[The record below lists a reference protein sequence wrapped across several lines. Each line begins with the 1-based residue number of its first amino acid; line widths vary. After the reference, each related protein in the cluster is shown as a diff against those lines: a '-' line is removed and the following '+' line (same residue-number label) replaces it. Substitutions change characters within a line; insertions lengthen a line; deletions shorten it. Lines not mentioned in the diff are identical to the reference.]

1 MFDPL
6 DHPGLPVE
14 RHSRHWHELDV
25 EPIDA
30 RMSDPGAS
38 GRISTMEALEAAD
51 ALFDRRLT
59 PRCPD
64 ADARGSVGRLGE
76 SASERRRHVAAL
88 QSPPGSALEDAIGS
102 ERAAYDLV
110 AWVARSEVTPE
121 RAAAYRRQARRHL
134 ERLRSYAELGDRVG
148 FGWADKVGG
157 EVDDLSSAA
166 TGRAQD
172 RRRAAPAGGTADRP
186 MSLLYDW
193 AVRAAQQQIAR
204 HSCGIARQLPGSDRA
219 EEPRRRG
226 YRPDAGRVRWER
238 LVVHESATC
247 YLYYSFLRE
256 ETDPQLRPVW
266 ELHLQMG
273 LAHLRAAG
281 DLLRRYTGQDPHEV
295 VGTGLPEPEAWDAF
309 RTRLWVA
316 PADDDTASGD
326 VADGA
331 NGEQDVV
338 DLLTEQHGQIERLFQ
353 RVLQSEGDD
362 RHAAFG
368 ELARLIAVHEVV
380 EQAVVHPLTRRLVP
394 DEHLADHLLDEE
406 RRTSEA
412 LEDAIRA
419 GADGDAGE
427 VGALR
432 DMVLS
437 HARREER
444 EEFPEVRKAVPA
456 DELRQLAQ
464 AVREAV
470 ADDDAGSQTL
480 RQTVERVRDRLPE
493 LSAAD

>member
-1 MFDPL
+1 VFDPL

-14 RHSRHWHELDV
+14 RHGRHWRELDV
-25 EPIDA
+25 EPIDT
-30 RMSDPGAS
+30 RKSDPGAR
-38 GRISTMEALEAAD
+38 GRISTMEALEAAA

-88 QSPPGSALEDAIGS
+88 QPPPGSALEDAIGS

-110 AWVARSEVTPE
+110 AWVARGAATPE

-134 ERLRSYAELGDRVG
+134 ERLRSYAELGDRAG
-148 FGWADKVGG
+148 YGWADEVGG

-172 RRRAAPAGGTADRP
+172 RRPAAPVRGIAVRP

-193 AVRAAQQQIAR
+193 ALRAAQQQIAR
-204 HSCGIARQLPGSDRA
+204 HSRGIVRQLPGFGRA
-219 EEPRRRG
+219 QHVRRRG
-226 YRPDAGRVRWER
+226 YRPDAGRVRWEH
-238 LVVHESATC
+238 LVVHESTTC
-247 YLYYSFLRE
+247 YLYYSFLRD

-266 ELHLQMG
+266 ELHLQME
-273 LAHLRAAG
+273 LADLRAAG
-281 DLLRRYTGQDPHEV
+281 DLLLRYTGLDPHEV

-316 PADDDTASGD
+316 PADDTASGD
-326 VADGA
+326 VADWA

-338 DLLTEQHGQIERLFQ
+338 DLLTDQHEQIGRRFQ

-380 EQAVVHPLTRRLVP
+380 EEAVIHPLTRRLEL
-394 DEHLADHLLDEE
+394 DEHQADHLLDEE
-406 RRTSEA
+406 RRISDA
-412 LEDAIRA
+412 LEDAVRA
-419 GADGDAGE
+419 GDAGDAGE
-427 VGALR
+427 IGALR

-444 EEFPEVRKAVPA
+444 EEFPVVRKAVPA

-470 ADDDAGSQTL
+470 ADDDGPQTL
-480 RQTVERVRDRLPE
+480 RQTIERIRDRLPE
-493 LSAAD
+493 LSAAGR